1 MLAVQVCNP
10 GIAMILTLVVSHT
23 VVVCLSV
30 CIPVLAAM
38 TDIYIY
44 IYIIYGLFSAA
55 MIALGT
61 VCAVT
66 KACCE
71 VVEPRTP
78 VTPLNPEALKP
89 QGKTKPLYKS

>member
-44 IYIIYGLFSAA
+44 IYIYGLFSAA

-66 KACCE
+66 KACCKLWN
-71 VVEPRTP
+71 PG
-78 VTPLNPEALKP
+78 PLLRPKP
-89 QGKTKPLYKS
+89 

>member
-44 IYIIYGLFSAA
+44 IYIYIWSLFCCYDCVGHCLCCDEGL
-55 MIALGT
+55 L
-61 VCAVT
+61 
-66 KACCE
+66 
-71 VVEPRTP
+71 
-78 VTPLNPEALKP
+78 
-89 QGKTKPLYKS
+89 